1 MQACASPL
9 RWRRAP
15 LPALAALVLA
25 ATAWA
30 HASPIR
36 SSPAPNAR
44 LARPPARVQVW
55 FNEELATQ
63 GSKLSVWNEKGEQ
76 VDRGDGKVSLD
87 NRAFMEVGLKP
98 LPPGRYTVKWRAMA
112 DDDKAVTQG
121 EFTFTVAAP
130 QK

>member
-1 MQACASPL
+1 MQAWVPPR
-9 RWRRAP
+9 RWRRAS
-15 LPALAALVLA
+15 LPAAVALLLA

-30 HASPIR
+30 HPSPVR
-36 SSPAPNAR
+36 SSPAPNASLPR
-44 LARPPARVQVW
+44 APARVQVW

-98 LPPGRYTVKWRAMA
+98 LPPGRYTVRWRAMA
-112 DDDKAVTQG
+112 DDDREVTQG
-121 EFTFTVAAP
+121 EFTFRVTAGR
-130 QK
+130 

>member
-1 MQACASPL
+1 
-9 RWRRAP
+9 
-15 LPALAALVLA
+15 LAAAVSLA
-25 ATAWA
+25 PATAWA
-30 HASPIR
+30 HPRPVR
-36 SSPAPNAR
+36 SSPAPNAA
-44 LARPPARVQVW
+44 LPRPPAKVQVW
-55 FNEELATQ
+55 FNEELDTK
-63 GSKLSVWNEKGEQ
+63 GSKLSVWNEQGEQ

-87 NRAFMEVGLKP
+87 NRAFMEAGLKP